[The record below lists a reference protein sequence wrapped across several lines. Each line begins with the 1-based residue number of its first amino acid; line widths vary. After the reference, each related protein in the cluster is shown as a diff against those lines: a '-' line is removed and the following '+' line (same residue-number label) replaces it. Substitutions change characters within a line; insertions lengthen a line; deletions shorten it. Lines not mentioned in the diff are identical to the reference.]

1 MQNHLIMSKEGANYS
16 VLRYDNDVVKGFPM
30 SFQPLYVNYVNS
42 TLKGQIFL
50 FYFQDI
56 YLCLILR
63 KKMGLT
69 FAHLVSEIY
78 TSQLK
83 EIDYS
88 FFYTHLK
95 HFFLSK
101 KVFVV
106 YPPQHLHTYIEAP
119 FSAEKKYLGIIQL
132 PILPSLEDQ
141 FANFKTVYRRHIKAA
156 QKAEVQVEFG
166 LHLFEEFYA
175 FYASKMQTNQ
185 AVFDQKSVLKAVIDR
200 GAKNVMCGVARL
212 GNSIEAVI
220 LNIHDDETAYYMWG
234 ASGETAHNGS
244 FRLLHWELI
253 QYYYSIGIKNYSLGG
268 YRLTGQKTKK
278 QENLERFK
286 LGFGSKVH
294 DGFHFEWVLR
304 PVHYYFYTKM
314 IKFRKF
320 FKK

>member
-1 MQNHLIMSKEGANYS
+1 MQNHLITSKEGANYS
-16 VLRYDNDVVKGFPM
+16 VLPYANDIVEGFPM

-42 TLKGQIFL
+42 TLKGHIIL

-156 QKAEVQVEFG
+156 QKTGVKVEFG
-166 LHLFEEFYA
+166 IHLFDEFYE
-175 FYASKMQTNQ
+175 FYEARMKSNQ
-185 AVFDQKSVLKAVIDR
+185 AVYDQKSILRAIIDQYPNPVIC
-200 GAKNVMCGVARL
+200 AISRL
-212 GNSIEAVI
+212 NNKIEAVV
-220 LNIHDDETAYYMWG
+220 LNIHDSKTSYYMWG
-234 ASGETAHNGS
+234 ASGITSHNGS

-253 QYYYSIGIKNYSLGG
+253 QYYHSIGIKNYSLGG
-268 YRLTGQKTKK
+268 YRLTGQKTQK
-278 QENLERFK
+278 QENLENFK
-286 LGFGSKVH
+286 IGFGSQIVEGYH
-294 DGFHFEWVLR
+294 FHWVLK
-304 PVHYYFYTKM
+304 PIQYYLF
-314 IKFRKF
+314 IKISLLLQFIRK
-320 FKK
+320 